1 METTNKYK
9 CNTFAGLIEK
19 QHEWELANFGK
30 QGPEMALV
38 GIFEELGELS
48 HALLKHEQGIRGF
61 ENEAYFQEQVQDAV
75 GDVMIY
81 LVSFCNNLTFFK
93 GSSLLKEAIDG
104 GLEDLDMVSST
115 FLNFTGIV
123 STLFN
128 TSSKFIGA
136 CRAQFYFDIVGDFD
150 SDMDEGFEYLDFRR
164 RLLDRVSSFIY
175 YLQKLVKHISGM
187 SVLECAFEAWNGTV
201 SKREWNS

>member
-1 METTNKYK
+1 METTNKYQ

-61 ENEAYFQEQVQDAV
+61 ENEDYFQEQVQDAV

-81 LVSFCNNLTFFK
+81 LVSFCNNLTFFN
-93 GSSLLKEAIDG
+93 GSSLLKEVIDQG
-104 GLEDLDMVSST
+104 SEDLSKITST
-115 FLNFTGIV
+115 FLGLIDIV
-123 STLFN
+123 SSLFN
-128 TSSKFIGA
+128 ISSKLTGA
-136 CRAQFYFDIVGDFD
+136 CMAQSNLDLVDNFD
-150 SDMDEGFEYLDFRR
+150 SYNGERFDYSDSRG
-164 RLLDRVSSFIY
+164 RLLIEITDFIY
-175 YLQKLVKHISGM
+175 NLQKLIKHLSGK
-187 SVLECAFEAWNGTV
+187 SVLDCAFEAWNGTV
-201 SKREWNS
+201 SKREWK